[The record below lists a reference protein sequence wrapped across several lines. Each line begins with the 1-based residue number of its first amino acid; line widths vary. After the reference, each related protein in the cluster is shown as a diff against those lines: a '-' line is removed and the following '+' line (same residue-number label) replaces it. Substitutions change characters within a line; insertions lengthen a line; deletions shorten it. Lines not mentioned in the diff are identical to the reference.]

1 MKETQASV
9 AQQLE
14 IGTRDWTRELADR
27 LNDDPRFASALSTWD
42 GAFAIRTDDGAISQ
56 LRVYQGSV
64 IDSGTRVGGD
74 IAFTLTIPKQSWERM
89 LAVGTNTFMNEAMLG
104 SFRVEGSGY
113 EYLRLAKPLSYV
125 VDAARAVAGVA
136 PPAPAAPGT
145 SIPAP
150 IEHWRGQAH
159 YAFVDGSLSYVEVGE
174 PEGTTRATVLL
185 LHTAGQSG
193 VQYRRVVPGLT
204 ALGYRTVVPDYPGH
218 GRSEPCAAGPITDL
232 GDLAAWVLK
241 VLDVLDIDD
250 APLVVAGC
258 SIGGKITID
267 LAARLGDRIAGAVA
281 MAASADPGIGNRKAL
296 LRELEDVAA
305 PSRADRTTLGTRAVV
320 GAAVS
325 PELREL
331 IATMHRRE
339 DPVISNSDLLGWTS
353 HDVTAQLGRISC
365 PLLLVGGA
373 DDLWLDLDAMRRTA
387 QQVSSAQ
394 TLVLDG
400 IGHYPPQEMPDF
412 AERLDSWIGG
422 WLGGQGEER

>member
-1 MKETQASV
+1 MTGTQASV
-9 AQQLE
+9 TPHAE
-14 IGTRDWTRELADR
+14 IGTLDWTREIADR
-27 LNDDPRFASALSTWD
+27 LDDDSRFGSALSTWD
-42 GAFAIRTDDGAISQ
+42 GAFAIRTDDGATSQ
-56 LRVYQGSV
+56 LRVYHGSV
-64 IDSGTRVGGD
+64 IDSGARVGGD
-74 IAFTLTIPKQSWERM
+74 LAFTLTIPRQAWQRM
-89 LAVGTNTFMNEAMLG
+89 LAADDNTFMNEAMLG

-125 VDAARAVAGVA
+125 VDAARTVAGVA
-136 PPAPAAPGT
+136 APAPVPPGT
-145 SIPAP
+145 SVPAP
-150 IEHWRGQAH
+150 VDHWRGEAH
-159 YAFVDGSLSYVEVGE
+159 YLFVDGSLSYVEIGQ
-174 PEGTTRATVLL
+174 PEGTPRATVLL

-218 GRSEPCAAGPITDL
+218 GRSEPCAAGPLTDL
-232 GDLAAWVLK
+232 GDLAGWVEK
-241 VLDVLDIDD
+241 VIGTLDLAD
-250 APLVVAGC
+250 APLVIAGC

-267 LAARLGDRIAGAVA
+267 LATRLGDRIAGAVA
-281 MAASADPGIGNRKAL
+281 MAASADPGLGNRKAL

-305 PSRADRTTLGTRAVV
+305 PSRAERTTLGTRAVV
-320 GAAVS
+320 GRSVS

-339 DPVISNSDLLGWTS
+339 DPVVSNSDLLGWTS
-353 HDVTAQLGRISC
+353 HDVTARLAEIAC